1 MNVDKVKI
9 LEALENIL
17 KSGEYEDGEISDLRW
32 NDTRKIISFRYS
44 SMYDS
49 PPLNFS
55 TMKELSDHFGTDE
68 IDIDGYSQR
77 GCETCDYGSEYGH
90 DVEIME
96 PTKGLY

>member
-1 MNVDKVKI
+1 
-9 LEALENIL
+9 
-17 KSGEYEDGEISDLRW
+17 
-32 NDTRKIISFRYS
+32 
-44 SMYDS
+44 
-49 PPLNFS
+49 
-55 TMKELSDHFGTDE
+55 MKELSDHFGTDE